1 MTGTDARLVSCIL
14 LSLLLTAC
22 ATSTRQGLYWG
33 NYEQTLYNLQ
43 DEQDDSSR
51 ERHLA
56 SLRNIVE
63 VSEHRGWRTPPGVY
77 IELAVMEQTLGNH
90 HLYAYYINRERTL
103 YPEARPFIQR
113 WFTDVLAPV
122 EVPPPDTEED
132 AL

>member
-1 MTGTDARLVSCIL
+1 MTGTRAQLVSCIL
-14 LSLLLTAC
+14 LSLLLSAC

-63 VSEHRGWRTPPGVY
+63 VSERRGWRVPPGVY
-77 IELAVMEQTLGNH
+77 IELAVMEQALGNRD
-90 HLYAYYINRERTL
+90 LYAYYINRERAQ
-103 YPEARPFIQR
+103 YPEAQPFIQR

-122 EVPPPDTEED
+122 EVPSPGTEGD